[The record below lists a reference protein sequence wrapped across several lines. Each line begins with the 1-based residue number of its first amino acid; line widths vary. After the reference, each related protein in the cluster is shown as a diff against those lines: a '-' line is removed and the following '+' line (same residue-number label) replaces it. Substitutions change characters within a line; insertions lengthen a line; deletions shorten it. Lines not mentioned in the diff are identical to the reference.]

1 MKRFTINVGIAFAL
15 GLGLTLCLL
24 ALLKTAHAAPDDLFA
39 KSDGSGAACTQANP
53 APCKQRYL
61 RLETATPST

>member
-1 MKRFTINVGIAFAL
+1 MQRFTINVGIALAL

-53 APCKQRYL
+53 CT
-61 RLETATPST
+61 TAFS